1 MTAPSLKVNVNVEFV
16 IEQLNDNLFMCS
28 SIPDRTVLI
37 EKKFGT
43 YTYVVVFNDS
53 EFEYSYQTRYIQFT
67 NRPSFTT
74 LEKIE
79 HDLKDCFLHYV
90 DESHSRKWFEVE
102 AKNISAIFEM
112 NKEGNLFSF
121 HVGITYIT
129 DGCVAVPAENL
140 LYDPAMDILYV
151 RQDVKL
157 EKFKDLFESTSFSKA
172 LFQFYLSSDEKSLV
186 ILDKYTRYSK
196 NMILTYFDH
205 SLHAS
210 MNGVESIN
218 IIGSTDY
225 IRNAL
230 NSFVLKH
237 ISSTPTEE
245 LTQCVN
251 DFGFD
256 MSTLSIEDLQTFKMA
271 AY

>member
-1 MTAPSLKVNVNVEFV
+1 MTESSLKVNINVEFV

-37 EKKFGT
+37 EKKFDV

-53 EFEYSYQTRYIQFT
+53 EFEFAYQTRYIQFT

-90 DESHSRKWFEVE
+90 DESYSRKWFEVE
-102 AKNISAIFEM
+102 VKNISAIFEM
-112 NKEGNLFSF
+112 RKEGDLFSF
-121 HVGITYIT
+121 HVGVTYIT
-129 DGCVAVPAENL
+129 DSYVAVPAENFI
-140 LYDPAMDILYV
+140 YDPVMDILYV

-157 EKFKDLFESTSFSKA
+157 EKFKDLFEATSFSKA
-172 LFQFYLSSDEKSLV
+172 LFQFYLSDDDSSLV

-196 NMILTYFDH
+196 AIILTYFDH
-205 SLHAS
+205 SLHVS
-210 MNGVESIN
+210 INGVESTN
-218 IIGSTDY
+218 VIGSTDY
-225 IRNAL
+225 IQNAL
-230 NSFVLKH
+230 NSFMLKH
-237 ISSTPTEE
+237 ISSTATDE
-245 LTQCVN
+245 LVQYVH

-256 MSTLSIEDLQTFKMA
+256 MATLSIEDLQTFKMA